1 MIKTGFFG
9 AVALFLVAGQVQANE
24 PYLPRNEKALQ
35 RLDVNKDG
43 RISLDEIKPRMDKRL
58 ALVDADGD
66 KAITSAE
73 IDAMLQKRVERRR
86 IRMMELMDGNRD
98 GSIAQA
104 EFDRVVED
112 MFDKADAD
120 NNGGVDLAE
129 LQGFKRG
136 PWRKN
141 FVGGN
146 K

>member
-1 MIKTGFFG
+1 MKNRFFG
-9 AVALFLVAGQVQANE
+9 VVALLILTGPTLANE

-43 RISLDEIKPRMDKRL
+43 RISLEEIKPNMDKRL
-58 ALVDADGD
+58 ALADGD
-66 KAITSAE
+66 GDKQITSAE
-73 IDAMLQKRVERRR
+73 IDAMLQKRLERRR
-86 IRMMELMDGNRD
+86 IRIMELLDGNRD
-98 GSIAQA
+98 GTITQA

-129 LQGFKRG
+129 LKSFKRG
-136 PWRKN
+136 VWRKS
-141 FVGGN
+141 FIGG